1 MPEVYGTDLF
11 LETVYA
17 KLRSSGSFLRV
28 GTPEQP
34 LKELFEERRGRLRR
48 VSGLDLLIDMFPANA
63 AFDPRSFVLERT
75 EQREGYSV
83 LRYRAEV
90 LPGLAGPFYLLK
102 PDGPAREPA
111 VLYCCGHGKGAA
123 DTVALPEDEEAYH
136 KRLPLQMV
144 KAGHLVCIPEYIGF
158 GELKSRNY
166 KRHGENEE
174 GCYANVTFL
183 ENCGLPLIGVR
194 IFQTL
199 MGIAFAKTLT
209 SRVVLYGISGGGM
222 TAAFTA
228 ALTRELAGACL
239 ASYPNTFRN
248 SVMAMRHCI
257 CNFVPGILSVGEMP
271 EIIALAAPAPLLIV
285 TGIKDPIFPI
295 ESARTAFADI
305 AALYQGLG
313 AADRVEFFEFD
324 GGHEVHGPSFM
335 EWLARR
341 AEEPLEG

>member
-1 MPEVYGTDLF
+1 VPETYSTDLF
-11 LETVYA
+11 LDGVYEKVRGGA
-17 KLRSSGSFLRV
+17 ALLNAV
-28 GTPEQP
+28 TPERA
-34 LKELFEERRGRLRR
+34 FEEKRGELRR
-48 VSGLDLLIDMFPANA
+48 VSGLDLLTEMFPGYT
-63 AFDPRSFVLERT
+63 AFDKRRIVPEGT

-83 LRYRAEV
+83 VRYRAEF
-90 LPGLAGPFYLLK
+90 LPGLTGPFYMLK

-123 DTVALPEDEEAYH
+123 DTVALPADEEAYH
-136 KRLPLQMV
+136 KKLPLQIV
-144 KAGHLVCIPEYIGF
+144 KAGYVVCIPEYIGF

-199 MGIAFAKTLT
+199 FGIAFAKTLAD
-209 SRVVLYGISGGGM
+209 RVVLYGISGGGM

-228 ALTRELAGACL
+228 ALTQETAGACL

-257 CNFVPGILSVGEMP
+257 CNFVPGILAVGEMP
-271 EIIALAAPAPLLIV
+271 EIIALAAPAPLLIA
-285 TGIKDPIFPI
+285 TGTKDPIFPV
-295 ESARTAFADI
+295 ESARTAFASI
-305 AALYQGLG
+305 KALYDRLG
-313 AADRVEFFEFD
+313 AAERAEFFEFD
-324 GGHEVHGPSFM
+324 GGHEVHGASFL
-335 EWLARR
+335 EWLDRR
-341 AEEPLEG
+341 NKDA

>member
-1 MPEVYGTDLF
+1 MSETYGTDRFLDGVYAKVRNSAAF
-11 LETVYA
+11 LPALTPERPLETV
-17 KLRSSGSFLRV
+17 L
-28 GTPEQP
+28 
-34 LKELFEERRGRLRR
+34 EEKRDELRR
-48 VSGLDLLIDMFPANA
+48 VSGLDLLSKMFPDYT
-63 AFDPRSFVLERT
+63 AFDSRRLVPETT

-83 LRYRAEV
+83 LRYRAEI
-90 LPGLAGPFYLLK
+90 LPGLAGPLYILK

-123 DTVALPEDEEAYH
+123 EMVALSKDEEGYN
-136 KRLPLQMV
+136 KKLPLQIV
-144 KAGHLVCIPEYIGF
+144 KAGHVVCIPEYIGF

-183 ENCGLPLIGVR
+183 ENCGIPLIGVR

-199 MGIAFAKTLT
+199 FGIAFTKTLVA
-209 SRVVLYGISGGGM
+209 RVVLYGISGGGM

-228 ALTRELAGACL
+228 ALTRETAGACL

-271 EIIALAAPAPLLIV
+271 EIIALAAPAPLLIA
-285 TGIKDPIFPI
+285 TGTRDPIFPI

-305 AALYQGLG
+305 KALYKGLG
-313 AADRVEFFEFD
+313 AAERAEFFEFD
-324 GGHEVHGPSFM
+324 GGHEAHGASFM

-341 AEEPLEG
+341 DGDV